1 MNSDKKICAVVV
13 TYNRKDLLLE
23 CLEAL
28 KNQSKPL
35 DAIYI
40 VDNASSDGTN
50 EILLKKEYIEELPKD
65 HSNKDWKRY
74 STIQNSTNKDINI
87 CYIKLNENTGGA
99 GGFYEGVKGAYED
112 GYDWLWL
119 MDDDAEPL
127 KDSLERLTDY
137 ISEDNISALASVVKT
152 VDNRIVPLHRKIFD
166 FKSLRNFN
174 ISKTVDPELIENNKV
189 LKIDDA
195 SFVGV
200 LINRTSIKEIGFP
213 KKEFFI
219 HGDDTEYSIRLRSVG
234 EILLINDS
242 VILHQTNF
250 NASKY
255 VKKSIFGR
263 TVYRAKYKNYWLNYY
278 AVRNNT
284 WLLKKYRQPALF
296 IWIILLFSWLVSA
309 SAIILLDDHKY
320 KRIKFL
326 TSAYLDG
333 LKNNF
338 DNGKPRRILYNQPI
352 N

>member
-1 MNSDKKICAVVV
+1 MNSNKICAVVV

-40 VDNASSDGTN
+40 IDNASSDGTS
-50 EILLKKEYIEELPKD
+50 EILLEKEYIELSKD
-65 HSNKDWKRY
+65 HSNKNWKKY
-74 STIQNSTNKDINI
+74 STIQNFTNKDINI
-87 CYIKLNENTGGA
+87 CYIKLNKNTGGA
-99 GGFYEGVKGAYED
+99 GGFYEGVKRAYED

-127 KDSLERLTDY
+127 KDSLEKLTGY
-137 ISEDNISALASVVKT
+137 INEDNISALASVVKT
-152 VDNRIVPLHRKIFD
+152 VDNQIVPLHRKIFD

-174 ISKTVDPELIENNKV
+174 ISKTIDPELIENNKV

-200 LINRTSIKEIGFP
+200 LINRTSIREIGFP

-234 EILLINDS
+234 DILLINDS
-242 VILHQTNF
+242 VISHKTNF
-250 NASKY
+250 NASKFA
-255 VKKSIFGR
+255 KKFIFGR
-263 TVYRAKYKNYWLNYY
+263 KFYRAKYKNYWLNYY

-284 WLLKKYRQPALF
+284 WLLKKYRRPVPF
-296 IWIILLFSWLVSA
+296 IWVILLSSWLVST

-338 DNGKPRRILYNQPI
+338 DNEKPKRILYN
-352 N
+352 